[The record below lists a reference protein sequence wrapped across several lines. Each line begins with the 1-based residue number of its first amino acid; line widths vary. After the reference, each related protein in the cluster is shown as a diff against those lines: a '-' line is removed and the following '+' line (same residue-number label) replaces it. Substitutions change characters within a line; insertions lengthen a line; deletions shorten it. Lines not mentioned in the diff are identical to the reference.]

1 MRIKTGKVKKG
12 AEAPF
17 THRGYPFTTS
27 LTNNLL
33 NTYFPCYAPTA
44 TDRSVYLVNAPDM
57 ISSLSFKMSKN
68 HVY

>member
-1 MRIKTGKVKKG
+1 MRLKTGKVKKG

-33 NTYFPCYAPTA
+33 NTYF
-44 TDRSVYLVNAPDM
+44 
-57 ISSLSFKMSKN
+57 SLLRTNGYRPIRILS
-68 HVY
+68 